1 MIEQTEE
8 YQNQTGIDAFNLFY
22 SIQHQFGNKYSYQRN
37 GDQLII
43 SKSDKQ
49 AFGALTFGNAVVKFS
64 SSDTVSSDEKEI
76 TEFLAKLKSVL
87 TT

>member
-43 SKSDKQ
+43 SRSDKQ
-49 AFGALTFGNAVVKFS
+49 AFGELTFGNAIVKFS
-64 SSDTVSSDEKEI
+64 SSDTVGSDEKE
-76 TEFLAKLKSVL
+76 TMEFVNALGVL
-87 TT
+87 LTK